1 MRRRSPYQ
9 SQPPRRIVKKKVNKK
24 RILMLF
30 LIPFLILGAGG
41 AAYAAHLWTS
51 AASAIDN
58 AHVADTR
65 DKSALRDEAVD
76 PVEDNVSILFM
87 GVDDSDTR
95 DEGNSRSDAMI
106 LATFNKKEHSVD
118 LLSIPRDSYVYVPEV
133 DRQTKITHAHAY
145 GGAQASVE
153 TVENFLNVPVDY
165 YAEINFNA
173 FMDII
178 NTLGG
183 IEVEVPYELYEQNS
197 KDQKDAI
204 HLEEGLQELNGE
216 EALALARTRH
226 YDNDIERGKRQ
237 QEIIKAMITK
247 ASSAGS
253 VFKYDALIQDVG
265 DNLSTSLTF
274 DQIKSFISYG
284 TSNDLTINTLNLDG
298 TGGKLSDGIWY
309 YQVDP
314 ASLADVQTQLRK
326 HLGLSEEVDTDSV
339 ETDGSGVYDDSTG
352 TTDSTGSTSSGT
364 GETGTTDSSTG
375 TTGSTGTS
383 DSSTGTTG
391 GTGTSDSS
399 TGSTGT
405 TDNSTGTSGS
415 TDSSTE
421 SSGTSSYDTGSSSTD
436 STSSNSTSGSTYE
449 DTTGTTTNDSTSVGS
464 TGSTTTP

>member
-9 SQPPRRIVKKKVNKK
+9 PQPPRRTVKKKVNKK
-24 RILMLF
+24 RIIMLL
-30 LIPFLILGAGG
+30 LIPILILGAGG

-95 DEGNSRSDAMI
+95 NEGNSRSDAMI

-178 NTLGG
+178 DTLGG
-183 IEVEVPYELYEQNS
+183 IDVEVPYELYEQNS

-204 HLEEGLQELNGE
+204 HLEEGMQELNGE

-284 TSNDLTINTLNLDG
+284 TSNDLKINTLNLDG

-314 ASLADVQTQLRK
+314 TSLADVQKQLRE
-326 HLGLSEEVDTDSV
+326 HLDLSAEVDTDSV
-339 ETDGSGVYDDSTG
+339 ETDGSGVYDDNTGSTDSTG

-364 GETGTTDSSTG
+364 GETGTTDS
-375 TTGSTGTS
+375 
-383 DSSTGTTG
+383 
-391 GTGTSDSS
+391 
-399 TGSTGT
+399 
-405 TDNSTGTSGS
+405 TGTSGS
-415 TDSSTE
+415 TTDGTTE
-421 SSGTSSYDTGSSSTD
+421 SSGTSSYDTGSSSTN
-436 STSSNSTSGSTYE
+436 STSSNSTSGTTYE
-449 DTTGTTTNDSTSVGS
+449 DTTGTTTTDSTSVDS

>member
-1 MRRRSPYQ
+1 MSRKSPYQ
-9 SQPPRRIVKKKVNKK
+9 PKPPGRIVKKKVNKK
-24 RILMLF
+24 RILMLI
-30 LIPFLILGAGG
+30 LIPVLILGAGG

-51 AASAIDN
+51 AANAIEK
-58 AHVADTR
+58 AHVEDTR
-65 DKSALRDEAVD
+65 DKSALREEAVD

-95 DEGNSRSDAMI
+95 DEANSRSDAMI
-106 LATFNKKEHSVD
+106 LATFNKEDHSVD

-133 DRQTKITHAHAY
+133 DRKTKITHAHAY

-178 NTLGG
+178 DTLGG

-247 ASSAGS
+247 AASAGS
-253 VFKYDALIQDVG
+253 VFKYDDLIQDVG

-274 DQIKSFISYG
+274 NQIKSFISYG
-284 TSNDLTINTLNLDG
+284 TSNDLKINTLNLDG

-314 ASLADVQTQLRK
+314 TSLADVQKQLRE
-326 HLGLSEEVDTDSV
+326 HLDLSEQVDTDSV
-339 ETDGSGVYDDSTG
+339 ETDGSGVYDSTGSTDGSTDSTG
-352 TTDSTGSTSSGT
+352 TTDSAGTTSSGT
-364 GETGTTDSSTG
+364 GTDTTDNTTGSTGSTDYSTGTTNSGTDTGTSESTGSSGATDTGSATDGTSGTTTYDTDSTSESSTG
-375 TTGSTGTS
+375 TTYEDPTGT
-383 DSSTGTTG
+383 G
-391 GTGTSDSS
+391 
-399 TGSTGT
+399 
-405 TDNSTGTSGS
+405 
-415 TDSSTE
+415 
-421 SSGTSSYDTGSSSTD
+421 
-436 STSSNSTSGSTYE
+436 
-449 DTTGTTTNDSTSVGS
+449 TNDSTSVDSAG
-464 TGSTTTP
+464 TATTP

>member
-24 RILMLF
+24 RILMLL
-30 LIPFLILGAGG
+30 LIPVLILGAGG

-178 NTLGG
+178 DTLGG

-284 TSNDLTINTLNLDG
+284 TSNDLTINTLNLNG

-383 DSSTGTTG
+383 DSSTG
-391 GTGTSDSS
+391 S
-399 TGSTGT
+399 TGA

-449 DTTGTTTNDSTSVGS
+449 GTTGTTTNDSTSVGS
-464 TGSTTTP
+464 TGNTTTP

>member
-9 SQPPRRIVKKKVNKK
+9 PQPPRRIVKKKVNKK
-24 RILMLF
+24 RILMLL
-30 LIPFLILGAGG
+30 LIPVLILGAGG

-51 AASAIDN
+51 AASAIDK

-178 NTLGG
+178 DTLGG

-314 ASLADVQTQLRK
+314 TSLADIQKQLRE

-339 ETDGSGVYDDSTG
+339 ETNGSGVYDDTGATDGTG
-352 TTDSTGSTSSGT
+352 TTDSTGTTSSGT

-375 TTGSTGTS
+375 TTGSTGTT
-383 DSSTGTTG
+383 DSATEGT
-391 GTGTSDSS
+391 DS
-399 TGSTGT
+399 

-415 TDSSTE
+415 ADSSTE
-421 SSGTSSYDTGSSSTD
+421 SSGTSSYDTGSSD
-436 STSSNSTSGSTYE
+436 STSSGSTYE
-449 DTTGTTTNDSTSVGS
+449 DTTGTATNDSSSVNS
-464 TGSTTTP
+464 TVSTTTP

>member
-1 MRRRSPYQ
+1 MSRRSPYQ
-9 SQPPRRIVKKKVNKK
+9 PQPPRRIVKKKVNKK
-24 RILMLF
+24 RVLMLL
-30 LIPFLILGAGG
+30 LIPILILGAGG

-51 AASAIDN
+51 AANAIQN
-58 AHVADTR
+58 AHVDDAR
-65 DKSALRDEAVD
+65 DKSALRDAAVD

-95 DEGNSRSDAMI
+95 DESNSRSDAMI
-106 LATFNKKEHSVD
+106 LATFNKEEHSVD

-133 DRQTKITHAHAY
+133 NRKTKITHAHAY

-183 IEVEVPYELYEQNS
+183 IEVDVPYELYEQNS

-204 HLEEGLQELNGE
+204 HLEAGLQELNGE

-253 VFKYDALIQDVG
+253 VFKYDDLIQDVG

-314 ASLADVQTQLRK
+314 TSLADVQKQLRE
-326 HLGLSEEVDTDSV
+326 HLGLPEEVDTDSV
-339 ETDGSGVYDDSTG
+339 ETEDGSGVYDSTGTTDGTTDPSTDSTG
-352 TTDSTGSTSSGT
+352 TTSDGTTGSTGST
-364 GETGTTDSSTG
+364 DYSTG
-375 TTGSTGTS
+375 TTGSSSDAGTT
-383 DSSTGTTG
+383 DSTTGTTG
-391 GTGTSDSS
+391 NTGSAGTTGTGSA
-399 TGSTGT
+399 
-405 TDNSTGTSGS
+405 TDG
-415 TDSSTE
+415 STE
-421 SSGTSSYDTGSSSTD
+421 SSGTSSYDTGASD
-436 STSSNSTSGSTYE
+436 STTSGSSGSTY
-449 DTTGTTTNDSTSVGS
+449 DDSTGTGTNDSTSVGS
-464 TGSTTTP
+464 TGTATTP

>member
-9 SQPPRRIVKKKVNKK
+9 PQPPRRTVKKKVNKK
-24 RILMLF
+24 RILMLL
-30 LIPFLILGAGG
+30 LIPVLILGAGG
-41 AAYAAHLWTS
+41 AAYAAHLFNS
-51 AASAIDN
+51 AATAIN
-58 AHVADTR
+58 KAHVADTR
-65 DKSALRDEAVD
+65 DKSALRDEVVD

-178 NTLGG
+178 DTLGG
-183 IEVEVPYELYEQNS
+183 IDVEVPYELYEQNS

-204 HLEEGLQELNGE
+204 HLEEGMQELNGE

-247 ASSAGS
+247 ASSAGA
-253 VFKYDALIQDVG
+253 VFKYDNLINDVG

-284 TSNDLTINTLNLDG
+284 TSNDLKINTLNLDG

-314 ASLADVQTQLRK
+314 TSLADVQKQLRE

-352 TTDSTGSTSSGT
+352 TTDSTGSPSSGI

-375 TTGSTGTS
+375 TTGSTGT
-383 DSSTGTTG
+383 
-391 GTGTSDSS
+391 
-399 TGSTGT
+399 
-405 TDNSTGTSGS
+405 TDNTSGTSGS
-415 TDSSTE
+415 TTDGTTE
-421 SSGTSSYDTGSSSTD
+421 SSGTSSYDTGSSNTD
-436 STSSNSTSGSTYE
+436 STSSNSTSGTTYE
-449 DTTGTTTNDSTSVGS
+449 NTTGTTTTDSTSVDS

>member
-9 SQPPRRIVKKKVNKK
+9 PQPPRRTVKKKVNKK
-24 RILMLF
+24 RILMLL
-30 LIPFLILGAGG
+30 LIPVLILGAGG

-51 AASAIDN
+51 AASAIEK

-65 DKSALRDEAVD
+65 DKSALREEAVD

-178 NTLGG
+178 DTLGG
-183 IEVEVPYELYEQNS
+183 IDVEVPYELYEQNS

-204 HLEEGLQELNGE
+204 HLEEGMQELNGE

-284 TSNDLTINTLNLDG
+284 TSNDLKINTLNLDG

-314 ASLADVQTQLRK
+314 TSLADIQKQLRE
-326 HLGLSEEVDTDSV
+326 HLDLSQEVDTDSV

-352 TTDSTGSTSSGT
+352 TTDSTETTDSTGTTSSGT

-375 TTGSTGTS
+375 TTGGTGSTDTS
-383 DSSTGTTG
+383 DSTTG
-391 GTGTSDSS
+391 GS
-399 TGSTGT
+399 T
-405 TDNSTGTSGS
+405 
-415 TDSSTE
+415 
-421 SSGTSSYDTGSSSTD
+421 GTSSYDTGGSSTD
-436 STSSNSTSGSTYE
+436 TNSTSGTTYE
-449 DTTGTTTNDSTSVGS
+449 DTTETTTNDSTSVDS
-464 TGSTTTP
+464 TGSTITP